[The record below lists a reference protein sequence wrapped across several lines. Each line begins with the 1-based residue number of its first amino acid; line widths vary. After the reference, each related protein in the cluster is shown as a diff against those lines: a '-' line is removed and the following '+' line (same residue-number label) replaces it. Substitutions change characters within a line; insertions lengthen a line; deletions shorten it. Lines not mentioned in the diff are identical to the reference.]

1 MHFSHA
7 DELWAAH
14 PGLRPLV
21 CRIRGLSPTA
31 EAAPQ
36 IRHLLDQARTRLAQ
50 GPISALPA
58 VIAWRAILGVAGSA
72 DAPVRS
78 QPERLLQQLADTGQ
92 PPRPQHPLTD
102 LCQALSMAYAMP
114 VATYDCATIV
124 DPLRVASAIGHERFI
139 DETGTPQAPDAG
151 EIVVADGDGRVHARH
166 WCQRYSPHSALQAS
180 SVDVLIV
187 AEGAHADAQDEL
199 VGLRADLAMAVRGLW
214 GCRIE
219 SRLLTRSNPVFAF

>member
-21 CRIRGLSPTA
+21 CRIRGLGPTA

-36 IRHLLDQARTRLAQ
+36 IRHLLDRARARLAQ

-58 VIAWRAILGVAGSA
+58 VIAWRGALDGAGTLVE
-72 DAPVRS
+72 PVRS
-78 QPERLLQQLADTGQ
+78 QAERLLEQLAQGGQ
-92 PPRPQHPLTD
+92 PPIPQHPLTD
-102 LCQALSMAYAMP
+102 LCQALSMAYAIP
-114 VATYDCATIV
+114 VAAYDCATIV
-124 DPLRVASAIGHERFI
+124 DPLRVACAIGHERFV
-139 DETGTPQAPDAG
+139 DETGTQQVPDAG
-151 EIVVADGDGRVHARH
+151 EIVVADGDGRVHARR
-166 WCQRYSPHSALQAS
+166 WCQRYSPHSALQPS

-187 AEGAHADAQDEL
+187 AEGLHADAQDEL
-199 VGLRADLAMAVRGLW
+199 VSLRTDLAMAVRGLW